1 MPAGRGF
8 RAITLAGVL
17 AATAVLASAGTAQA
31 ALPAPVPCAGPSCW
45 APEPTT
51 EPWQW
56 QLQGKIDLSVPA
68 PVYDIE

>member
-17 AATAVLASAGTAQA
+17 AATAVLASAGTAHA

-45 APEPTT
+45 AP

>member
-17 AATAVLASAGTAQA
+17 AATAVLASAGTAHA

-45 APEPTT
+45 AP
-51 EPWQW
+51 
-56 QLQGKIDLSVPA
+56 
-68 PVYDIE
+68 